1 MIRIAIA
8 EDSEME
14 RSKLLR
20 YLKRYEQENGCAFE
34 IEMYE
39 NGADIVSAYR
49 PGIDILLLDIEMPVL
64 DGMRTARIIREKDR
78 KVVIV
83 FVTNLAQYAV
93 QGYEVEALDFIVKPL
108 DWNVFSFRMTRILSR
123 LERRRSEAG
132 YSFAVKADSGGM
144 QRIEIPDLLYV
155 EVSHHDLTYHTVSG
169 DFTTRGTMREAENQL
184 LDHGF
189 CRCNQCYLVN
199 LRYVTAVND
208 EMVSVGS
215 ARLRISRSK
224 KKELIKA
231 LSEFVANS

>member
-8 EDSEME
+8 EDSEQE
-14 RSKLLR
+14 RSRLLR
-20 YLKRYEQENGCAFE
+20 YLKRYEQENNCPFE
-34 IEMYE
+34 IEVYE
-39 NGADIVSAYR
+39 NGADIVSAYH

-64 DGMRTARIIREKDR
+64 DGMRTARILREKDR

-108 DWNVFSFRMTRILSR
+108 DWNVFSFRMNRILSR
-123 LERRRSEAG
+123 LQRQRSEAAC
-132 YSFAVKADSGGM
+132 SVTVRTDSGGM
-144 QRIEIPDLLYV
+144 QRVDIPDLLYV
-155 EVSHHDLTYHTVSG
+155 EVNGHTLTYHTVG
-169 DFTTRGTMREAENQL
+169 GALTARGAMREVEREL
-184 LDHGF
+184 LSHGF

-215 ARLRISRSK
+215 DRLRISRSK
-224 KKELIKA
+224 KKELIKS
-231 LSEFVANS
+231 LSEYVANS